1 MDKNIARLRRA
12 TLQCR
17 WGLDCYGYCLVA
29 SGHLDIVCEA
39 ALKNVDISPLI
50 PIIENAGGVV
60 TTWDGGPAE
69 AGGNCIA
76 AATPELHAAALEV
89 INE

>member
-1 MDKNIARLRRA
+1 MASNLPPTLDK
-12 TLQCR
+12 
-17 WGLDCYGYCLVA
+17 
-29 SGHLDIVCEA
+29 VCEA

-60 TTWDGGPAE
+60 PTWGGGPAE

-76 AATPELHAAALEV
+76 AATPELHAAALAV
-89 INE
+89 ING